1 MSNRWCEMVEKFR
14 KAFEKPVSNL
24 LTDQEKLIVL
34 RAKLIRE
41 EYEETD
47 NALYA
52 LFSSLGEEENVI
64 SEHYARVAVLD
75 GICDLIFVL
84 IGTAQVLGM
93 DLERAMEQVYW
104 SNMSKLGE
112 DGKPIYRE
120 DGKVLKGPNFAP
132 PDLEDFV

>member
-52 LFSSLGEEENVI
+52 LFSSLGEEENGL
-64 SEHYARVAVLD
+64 SERAARVAVLD
-75 GICDLIFVL
+75 GICDSIFVL
-84 IGTAQVLGM
+84 IGTAQALGM
-93 DLERAMEQVYW
+93 DLERAMEQVFW

-120 DGKVLKGPNFAP
+120 DGKVLKGPHFTP
-132 PDLEDFV
+132 PHLDNLV